1 MAKRDY
7 SRPER
12 APFPRQLAV
21 MIAMKADAMARKLED
36 EVTRRLV
43 RDAQRALDQGYS
55 LDQIARE
62 FGLPKCN
69 DRKLNGD

>member
-1 MAKRDY
+1 MKKRDY

-12 APFPRQLAV
+12 TPFPRELAV
-21 MIAMKADAMARKLED
+21 MITRKADAMARKFED

-55 LDQIARE
+55 LGQIAKE
-62 FGLPKCN
+62 LGLPKP
-69 DRKLNGD
+69 G

>member
-12 APFPRQLAV
+12 TPFPRELAV
-21 MIAMKADAMARKLED
+21 MIARKADVMAKKLED

-62 FGLPKCN
+62 LGLTKIQ
-69 DRKLNGD
+69 